1 MALLRYETL
10 DDFFNDYDFVDVH
23 IIARKWVGRTQVVL
37 CSMGYDG
44 FYLCY
49 GTPSENGRYIGK
61 AFVSNDIERLWPL
74 YNNFQ

>member
-10 DDFFNDYDFVDVH
+10 DDFFNDYDFVDVR
-23 IIARKWVGRTQVVL
+23 IVARKWVGKTQVIL

-44 FYLCY
+44 FYFCY
-49 GTPSENGRYIGK
+49 GTPLENGRYIGK
-61 AFVSNDIERLWPL
+61 AVVSNDIDRLWPL